1 MDGPFFY
8 YPYKEKIMESMTP
21 ERYVELA
28 SLQEYL
34 ENPRGLYI
42 LDSPDLILE
51 FCNVANISSLKQTI
65 IVRYVNEKFAAIL
78 FYFAP
83 KHGYLFP
90 Y

>member
-1 MDGPFFY
+1 
-8 YPYKEKIMESMTP
+8 MESMTP

-28 SLQEYL
+28 SLREYL
-34 ENPRGLYI
+34 ESPRGLYI

-65 IVRYVNEKFAAIL
+65 VVRYINEKYREL
-78 FYFAP
+78 YFYFAP